1 MNSPESP
8 LPSRRSLL
16 FDRWPRFAAHHPW
29 MVLAAALALIIALGI
44 ASTTAGGEF
53 VDRFSVP
60 GAESQQAF
68 DLLNDRFPQQAGD
81 TATVVV
87 RSADG
92 FDAPETQAAVEEL
105 ISEFS
110 GLPSV
115 VSVSSPY
122 EVPGSI
128 SDGGTIAR
136 FEVRYDLPA
145 FEIEE
150 GVVDALFELREE
162 RSTDGFR
169 IELTGPVAFVGE
181 QEEPGQSEIIGL
193 IAAAIILLIAFGSV
207 VAMGLPII
215 TALGGLI
222 PGFMIIGIA
231 SRFVGM
237 ASFTPQFAS
246 MIGIGVGIDYALLI
260 VTRFREAKGTGL
272 PIDDAI
278 VTAMRTAGRAV
289 LFAGSIVVLALLG
302 LWSSGI
308 PFVGW
313 IASAAAV
320 IVAILVIVALI
331 LLPAILAL
339 LGRHIDRFSVPLLT
353 RRRTSEEGGGAG
365 YRWSRLI
372 QRHPVIFLILSLA
385 VLLTLSSPIL
395 GMRLG
400 SADASSNS
408 ETATTRRAYDLLS
421 EGFGP
426 GFNGPILIAMDV
438 RSEAAAATVR
448 GLPARL
454 SQEEGIA
461 FASPPTF
468 NPAGDTAIMTVIP
481 ESAPQ
486 DEATSKLVE
495 HIRELLASEVASA
508 DLALFAGGQ
517 TAAFIDVAAKMAA
530 GLPIFVAAVIGL
542 SVLLL
547 AVVFRSI
554 LVPIK
559 AALMILLSLGVGF
572 GVVTAVFQWG
582 WLGGLLGV
590 SSTGP
595 VESFLPMMLFAIIFG
610 LSMDYEVFLLTR
622 VQEEYLGSR
631 QASDAVQ
638 RGQAITFRVIIAAA
652 LIMSSVFLSFTLVD
666 TRVIKEFGYG
676 LGVAILAD
684 ALLVR
689 MVLVPS
695 LMHLFGNAAWWFP
708 AWLGQRLPNISVDAG
723 PAKPELP

>member
-1 MNSPESP
+1 MAF
-8 LPSRRSLL
+8 RRSFL
-16 FDRWPRFAAHHPW
+16 FDRWPRYAAHHPW
-29 MVLAAALALIIALGI
+29 RVLAGALAVIITLIIA
-44 ASTTAGGEF
+44 SSTAGGAF
-53 VDRFSVP
+53 VDRFSIP

-68 DLLNDRFPQQAGD
+68 DLLNERFPQQAGD
-81 TATVVV
+81 SATVVV
-87 RSADG
+87 RTADG
-92 FDAPETQAAVEEL
+92 LDAAETQAAFEEL
-105 ISEFS
+105 MAALSA
-110 GLPSV
+110 LPRV
-115 VSVSSPY
+115 IAVTSPY
-122 EVPGSI
+122 DTPGSI
-128 SDGGTIAR
+128 SDSGTIAR

-150 GVVDALFELREE
+150 EAVHELFALREE
-162 RSTDGFR
+162 RSTDGFQ
-169 IELTGPVAFVGE
+169 IELTGPIAFVGE
-181 QEEPGQSEIIGL
+181 QEEPGESEIIGL

-215 TALGGLI
+215 TALAGLI

-231 SRFVGM
+231 SRFVDM

-260 VTRFREAKGTGL
+260 VTRFREAKGSGM

-278 VTAMRTAGRAV
+278 VTAMRTAGRSV
-289 LFAGSIVVLALLG
+289 LFAGTIVVISLLG

-308 PFVGW
+308 PFIGW
-313 IASAAAV
+313 VASAAAI
-320 IVAILVIVALI
+320 IVAILVIVALV

-339 LGRHIDRFSVPLLT
+339 LGRHIDRFSLPLFT
-353 RRRTSEEGGGAG
+353 HERAVGERGAG
-365 YRWSRLI
+365 HRWARLI
-372 QRHPVIFLILSLA
+372 QRYPLLFLVLSLA
-385 VLLTLSSPIL
+385 VLLTLGSPIL

-400 SADASSNS
+400 SADASSNP

-421 EGFGP
+421 EGFGS

-438 RSEAAAATVR
+438 GSEAAAVTVR
-448 GLPARL
+448 GLPERL
-454 SQEEGIA
+454 SQEDGVE
-461 FASPPTF
+461 FVTEPTF
-468 NPAGDTAIMTVIP
+468 NSAGDTAVMTVIP
-481 ESAPQ
+481 ATAPQ
-486 DEATSKLVE
+486 DEATSELVE
-495 HIRELLASEVASA
+495 RIRGFLASEVASA

-517 TAAFIDVAAKMAA
+517 TAVFIDVAAKMAA
-530 GLPIFVAAVIGL
+530 GLPVFVAVVIGL

-547 AVVFRSI
+547 AVVLRSI

-572 GVVTAVFQWG
+572 GVVTAIFQWG

-595 VESFLPMMLFAIIFG
+595 VESFLPMMLFAIVFG

-631 QASDAVQ
+631 QASAAVQ
-638 RGQAITFRVIIAAA
+638 RGQAITFRVIIAAG

-676 LGVAILAD
+676 LGIAILAD

-695 LMHLFGNAAWWFP
+695 LMHLFGKAAWWFP
-708 AWLGQRLPNISVDAG
+708 AWLDRRLPRIGVDEEG
-723 PAKPELP
+723 GKLEVP

>member
-1 MNSPESP
+1 
-8 LPSRRSLL
+8 
-16 FDRWPRFAAHHPW
+16 
-29 MVLAAALALIIALGI
+29 MVLAGAMAVTVALAG
-44 ASTTAGGEF
+44 ASAAAGGKF
-53 VDRFSVP
+53 VDRFSIP

-68 DLLNDRFPQQAGD
+68 DLLNERFPQQAGD
-81 TATVVV
+81 TATAVL
-87 RSADG
+87 RAADG
-92 FDAPETQAAVEEL
+92 FDAPGTEAAVEEL
-105 ISEFS
+105 IAEFS
-110 GLPSV
+110 ALPGV

-122 EVPGSI
+122 EVPGAI
-128 SDGGTIAR
+128 SASGAIAR
-136 FEVRYDLPA
+136 VEVRYNLPA

-150 GVVDALFELREE
+150 HAVEALFELREE
-162 RSTDGFR
+162 ASRDGLQV
-169 IELTGPVAFVGE
+169 ELTGPVAFVGE
-181 QEEPGQSEIIGL
+181 QEEPGESEIIGL
-193 IAAAIILLIAFGSV
+193 IAAAIILVIAFGSV

-222 PGFMIIGIA
+222 PGFMVIGIT
-231 SRFVGM
+231 SRFVDM

-260 VTRFREAKGTGL
+260 VTRFREGKAQGMD
-272 PIDDAI
+272 IEEAI
-278 VTAMRTAGRAV
+278 STAMRTAGRTV
-289 LFAGSIVVLALLG
+289 LFAGSIVVVALLG

-313 IASAAAV
+313 VATAAAI
-320 IVAILVIVALI
+320 IVAILVIVAI
-331 LLPAILAL
+331 VLLPAILAL
-339 LGRHIDRFSVPLLT
+339 LGRHIDRLSLPLLT
-353 RRRTSEEGGGAG
+353 RKRAAREGGAG
-365 YRWSRLI
+365 HRWSRLI
-372 QRHPVIFLILSLA
+372 QRYPVVFLVLSLA
-385 VLLTLSSPIL
+385 VLLTLSAPVL

-400 SADASSNS
+400 SADAGSNP

-438 RSEAAAATVR
+438 RSEDAAAVVR

-454 SQEEGIA
+454 SQEEGVA
-461 FASPPTF
+461 FAAPPAF
-468 NPAGDTAIMTVIP
+468 NPAGDTAVMTIVP
-481 ESAPQ
+481 ASAPQ
-486 DEATSKLVE
+486 DEETSALVE
-495 HIRELLASEVASA
+495 RIRELLASEVASD

-542 SVLLL
+542 SMLLL

-595 VESFLPMMLFAIIFG
+595 VESFLPMMLFAIVFG

-631 QASDAVQ
+631 QASSAVQ
-638 RGQAITFRVIIAAA
+638 RGQSVTFRVIIAAA
-652 LIMSSVFLSFTLVD
+652 LIMSSVFLSFTLVE

-676 LGVAILAD
+676 LGIAILAD

-689 MVLVPS
+689 MMLVPS

-708 AWLGQRLPNISVDAG
+708 TWLDRRLPIISVDAA
-723 PAKPELP
+723 PARPELP

>member
-1 MNSPESP
+1 M
-8 LPSRRSLL
+8 PSRQSVL

-29 MVLAAALALIIALGI
+29 RVLAGALVVIVALIVA
-44 ASTTAGGEF
+44 ANTVGGSY
-53 VDRFSVP
+53 VDRFSIP

-68 DLLNDRFPQQAGD
+68 DLLNERFPQQAGD
-81 TATVVV
+81 AATVVL

-92 FDAPETQAAVEEL
+92 FDAPETEAAVEEL
-105 ISEFS
+105 IAELAA
-110 GLPSV
+110 LPGV
-115 VSVSSPY
+115 VAVYSPY

-128 SDGGTIAR
+128 SGSGTIAR
-136 FEVRYDLPA
+136 LEARYDLPA

-150 GVVDALFELREE
+150 GIVEALFELREE
-162 RSTDGFR
+162 LSTDSLQV
-169 IELTGPVAFVGE
+169 ELTGPVAFVGE
-181 QEEPGQSEIIGL
+181 QEEPGEAELIGL
-193 IAAAIILLIAFGSV
+193 IAAAIILVIAFGSV

-222 PGFMIIGIA
+222 PGFMIVGIA
-231 SRFVGM
+231 SRFVDM

-260 VTRFREAKGTGL
+260 VTRFREAKSGGME
-272 PIDDAI
+272 IDDAI
-278 VTAMRTAGRAV
+278 AIAMRTAGRAV
-289 LFAGSIVVLALLG
+289 LFAGAIVVLALLG

-313 IASAAAV
+313 VATAAAI
-320 IVAILVIVALI
+320 IVAILITVALI

-339 LGRHIDRFSVPLLT
+339 LGRHIDRLSVPLF
-353 RRRTSEEGGGAG
+353 TSKKNAGEGGAG
-365 YRWSRLI
+365 YWWSRLI
-372 QRHPVIFLILSLA
+372 QRYPIVFLVLSLA

-400 SADASSNS
+400 SADASSNP

-438 RSEAAAATVR
+438 RSEEAAATVR
-448 GLPARL
+448 NLPSRL

-461 FASPPTF
+461 FATPPVF

-486 DEATSKLVE
+486 DEATNELVE
-495 HIRELLASEVASA
+495 SVRRFLASEVASP
-508 DLALFAGGQ
+508 DLALYAGGQ
-517 TAAFIDVAAKMAA
+517 TAAFIDVAEKMAD
-530 GLPIFVAAVIGL
+530 GLPIFVAVVIGL

-554 LVPIK
+554 LVPVK

-582 WLGGLLGV
+582 WMGGLLGV
-590 SSTGP
+590 GSTGP

-631 QASDAVQ
+631 QPSAAVQ
-638 RGQAITFRVIIAAA
+638 RGQAITFRVIIAAG

-676 LGVAILAD
+676 LGIAILAD
-684 ALLVR
+684 ALIVR
-689 MVLVPS
+689 MVLVPA

-708 AWLGQRLPNISVDAG
+708 SWLDRRLPSISVDAA
-723 PAKPELP
+723 PDKPELELP